1 MNCAVKFLIVIH
13 KDFLSSASI
22 IVVSTSSIRVLK
34 EIEAEKI
41 QLSDEVQ
48 FVTAWL
54 EIWVTCST
62 EEFSFEQCML
72 KHLYFQAIT
81 VSTTE
86 NE

>member
-1 MNCAVKFLIVIH
+1 MNCAIKFLIVIH

-48 FVTAWL
+48 FVTA
-54 EIWVTCST
+54 
-62 EEFSFEQCML
+62 
-72 KHLYFQAIT
+72 
-81 VSTTE
+81 
-86 NE
+86 